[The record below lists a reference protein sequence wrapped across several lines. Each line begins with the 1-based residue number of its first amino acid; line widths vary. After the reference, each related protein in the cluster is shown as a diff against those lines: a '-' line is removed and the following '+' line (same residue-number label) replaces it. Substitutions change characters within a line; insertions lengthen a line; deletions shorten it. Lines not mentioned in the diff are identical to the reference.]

1 MFITNFFPLIAGNYI
16 FKEPCKPSARALG
29 AQPFSGSSNDI
40 KSVPEDFQNNLLRE
54 PVAMTAFS
62 SSYIEICDKLNNEMP
77 FFNDYRI
84 LGEKIGLGKDEILSL
99 GQKDNPS
106 GLILEKFNA
115 QKGNSIGKLRKFLEE
130 MGRHDVVTVID
141 EWIVD
146 RWRVFCSSSSST
158 HV

>member
-1 MFITNFFPLIAGNYI
+1 MIAI
-16 FKEPCKPSARALG
+16 
-29 AQPFSGSSNDI
+29 
-40 KSVPEDFQNNLLRE
+40 
-54 PVAMTAFS
+54 S
-62 SSYIEICDKLNNEMP
+62 SSYKEICDKLNNEMP

-99 GQKDNPS
+99 GLKDNPS
-106 GLILEKFNA
+106 GLILEKLNA
-115 QKGNSIGKLRKFLEE
+115 QEDNSIGKLRTFLEE

-146 RWRVFCSSSSST
+146 KWRVFCSSSSST